1 LERSLTPKGQRAR
14 ERILAASE
22 RLIAAHGLH
31 GTSMRDIAA
40 AARLP
45 LATTVY
51 HFAKK
56 EQIYAAVLGAIADEL
71 DQRLQQAIVERDS
84 FSRLGAERAEAALD
98 ALAVALVRWAA
109 EQPARVKLLL
119 REVLDNPSRVAKA
132 AQLPL
137 GPFLERASAL
147 VAARA
152 NANMLGSP
160 EVTVLHLVGA
170 ISYFVAAW
178 PTAARIVGDKR
189 AAQIDESYERE
200 AIAFAR
206 RMFGIAPLGARS
218 TPTVRSNATLE
229 DSRESRATTPAG
241 RTRARSSRAAH
252 D

>member
-1 LERSLTPKGQRAR
+1 MERSLTPKGQRAR

-22 RLIAAHGLH
+22 RLIAASGFH

-56 EQIYAAVLGAIADEL
+56 EQIYAAVLGAIAEDL
-71 DQRLQQAIVERDS
+71 DQRLQRAIVEHDP
-84 FSRLGAERAEAALD
+84 LD
-98 ALAVALVRWAA
+98 ALAVALVRWGA

-132 AQLPL
+132 SRLPL
-137 GPFLERASAL
+137 APFLERASAL
-147 VAARA
+147 VAART
-152 NANMLGSP
+152 LGSP
-160 EVTVLHLVGA
+160 EVIVLHLVGA

-178 PTAARIVGDKR
+178 PTVARIVGDQR

-200 AIAFAR
+200 AITFAR
-206 RMFGIAPLGARS
+206 RMFGVAPVGARA
-218 TPTVRSNATLE
+218 RSPLE
-229 DSRESRATTPAG
+229 DSRESRAATPVG